1 MMTTADFSAV
11 TTNLQRSGVV
21 LETLKIDPD
30 YLESQK
36 EKINEAFKDVF
47 GPKGPNSKG
56 LIVLSQKCRGIE
68 TKLCLIYQGCEW
80 CRKVLSRIA
89 SNVSSC
95 LYVGDADLKNRANKK
110 DVKEFLKN
118 YRSESSLLMMQ
129 IPHHG
134 SQYNVGARFE
144 TDFAAKYYF
153 VNDITTKR
161 IQGNRRLYNSLMS
174 QKNLLVVSENC
185 KNLVV
190 TITEI
195 K

>member
-1 MMTTADFSAV
+1 
-11 TTNLQRSGVV
+11 
-21 LETLKIDPD
+21 
-30 YLESQK
+30 
-36 EKINEAFKDVF
+36 
-47 GPKGPNSKG
+47 
-56 LIVLSQKCRGIE
+56 
-68 TKLCLIYQGCEW
+68 
-80 CRKVLSRIA
+80 
-89 SNVSSC
+89 
-95 LYVGDADLKNRANKK
+95 
-110 DVKEFLKN
+110 
-118 YRSESSLLMMQ
+118 MMQ

-161 IQGNRRLYNSLMS
+161 IQGNQRLYNSLMS
-174 QKNLLVVSENC
+174 QKNLLVVNENC